1 MKRLVILLLSL
12 CIFGCSVPPDTSSN
26 QAQAPNSSLSN
37 DKSFESYE
45 PISLYGDVWLFSQF
59 NEIGLAAPTTIN
71 IFIGET
77 NNEIGFIY
85 ENASIGSEE
94 AKTLNKDQFGNPY
107 LYYGYLFKITDNIYI
122 SKGQFADSLGGFN
135 NTVSD
140 EIDFYLIQSNE
151 KYYFCFEDLSI
162 EELISYSNTSFATFC
177 NFYNDIEGYYS
188 TKPET
193 SDLQLDIREK
203 YLFYPT
209 DICINFTNLT
219 VRWVSDA
226 GTGIDF
232 NVFTDNDQNKFVELE
247 GSIYQGKL
255 TKLSENIYSSK
266 GEFLPSMLTDSKP
279 ISDSVDFYL
288 IIQDNKA
295 LIVLE
300 EMTLEELQE
309 YDSNSYFVFSS
320 QKNC

>member
-1 MKRLVILLLSL
+1 M
-12 CIFGCSVPPDTSSN
+12 
-26 QAQAPNSSLSN
+26 
-37 DKSFESYE
+37 
-45 PISLYGDVWLFSQF
+45 
-59 NEIGLAAPTTIN
+59 
-71 IFIGET
+71 
-77 NNEIGFIY
+77 
-85 ENASIGSEE
+85 
-94 AKTLNKDQFGNPY
+94 
-107 LYYGYLFKITDNIYI
+107 
-122 SKGQFADSLGGFN
+122 GGFN